1 MSTGL
6 PEKTGYVTASN
17 PSDDNILEISG
28 YTLVRSDHP
37 SSKKI
42 GGVRI

>member
-1 MSTGL
+1 MYTGL

-17 PSDDNILEISG
+17 LSDDNDFEISG

-37 SSKKI
+37 SSNKI